1 MHNIEQAAKSS
12 PDYHKWDYDKA
23 YKDYTERIKALAPH
37 YIEMGDLKRRRI
49 ILYKI
54 YKFW

>member
-37 YIEMGDLKRRRI
+37 YIEMGDLKKKKNYLI
-49 ILYKI
+49 
-54 YKFW
+54 